1 MHFCYL
7 ARMMAKEDIIAHLTK
22 DARLKV
28 VIDSTEMHNWTGGGS
43 VYADLLGSIISQQIS
58 VRAAA
63 TIQERFLNLFE
74 NGYPH
79 VEQVLAFDEEKL
91 RSVGLSRQ
99 KASYIRNIAEFFK
112 QENLID
118 YDWSPHQDDEI
129 IKLLTQIKGVGQWTV
144 EMILMFTLNR
154 PDILPLDDL
163 GIRQAMIKL
172 YSVAESGRSL
182 KPRLMEIA
190 ESWRPYRTYAC
201 RYLWKWKDQ

>member
-1 MHFCYL
+1 
-7 ARMMAKEDIIAHLTK
+7 MATQEIIQHLSK
-22 DARLKV
+22 DKQLKT
-28 VIDSTEMHNWTGGGS
+28 VIESTELYEWTGGGS
-43 VYADLLGSIISQQIS
+43 VYADLVGSIISQQIS
-58 VRAAA
+58 IRAAA

-74 NGYPH
+74 DGYPH
-79 VEQVLAFDEEKL
+79 VEQVLGFDEERL

-118 YDWSPHQDDEI
+118 YDWSRHEDKEI

-163 GIRQAMIKL
+163 GIRNSMIKL
-172 YSVAESGRSL
+172 YNVEETGRAL
-182 KPRLMEIA
+182 KPRLVEIA
-190 ESWRPYRTYAC
+190 EVWRPYRTYAC
-201 RYLWKWKDQ
+201 RYLWKWKDS

>member
-1 MHFCYL
+1 
-7 ARMMAKEDIIAHLTK
+7 MAKGDIIAHLSQ
-22 DARLKV
+22 DARLRA

-43 VYADLLGSIISQQIS
+43 VYSDLLGSIISQQIS

-63 TIQERFLNLFE
+63 TIQERFLNLFD
-74 NGYPH
+74 NRYPH

-118 YDWSPHQDDEI
+118 YDWSPHQDEEI

-172 YSVAESGRSL
+172 YNVEEIGRTL
-182 KPRLMEIA
+182 KPRLQEIA
-190 ESWRPYRTYAC
+190 EPWRPYRTYAC
-201 RYLWKWKDQ
+201 KYLWKWKDQ

>member
-1 MHFCYL
+1 
-7 ARMMAKEDIIAHLTK
+7 MATQEIIQHLSK
-22 DARLKV
+22 DKKLKK
-28 VIDSTEMHNWTGGGS
+28 VIVSTELYKWTGGGS
-43 VYADLLGSIISQQIS
+43 VYSDLLGSIISQQIS

-63 TIQERFLNLFE
+63 TIQERFLNLFDD
-74 NGYPH
+74 GYPH
-79 VEQVLAFDEEKL
+79 VEQVLGFDEERL

-112 QENLID
+112 QENLLD
-118 YDWSPHQDDEI
+118 YNWSKHEDEEI

-163 GIRQAMIKL
+163 GIRNAMIKL
-172 YSVAESGRSL
+172 YEVEETGRAL

-190 ESWRPYRTYAC
+190 EVWRPYRTYAC
-201 RYLWKWKDQ
+201 RYLWKWKDNS